1 MGRLP
6 KATDPDLC
14 KRLHDSHSGSPFFP
28 RPDPRKV
35 SSVFNVLHYAGVV
48 SYSVANFLH
57 KNNDTVHKDLLELGE
72 SSSTPLLASVFAAL
86 ADAEQAAKQA
96 QALSRGGSSFA
107 GNNGNGPSTPRA
119 ATAPARD
126 AAATA
131 APATPARGAA
141 ALGSPDMLSGMMSGG
156 MTQRQA
162 AMAKMQGEQEHKAE
176 RASERRTSSAQKTF
190 SSVGMTFM
198 KQMNG
203 MVAELNSTRCNF
215 IRCLKPNYQMELGLF
230 DVEYTVLQLRHTGM
244 LQPTRTRAP
253 TRAPTRARAPA

>member
-1 MGRLP
+1 M
-6 KATDPDLC
+6 
-14 KRLHDSHSGSPFFP
+14 
-28 RPDPRKV
+28 
-35 SSVFNVLHYAGVV
+35 LHYAGVV

-107 GNNGNGPSTPRA
+107 GNNGNGNGPSTPRA
-119 ATAPARD
+119 AAAPARD
-126 AAATA
+126 TAATA

-162 AMAKMQGEQEHKAE
+162 RSLVVTPLPLGHE
-176 RASERRTSSAQKTF
+176 
-190 SSVGMTFM
+190 VG
-198 KQMNG
+198 
-203 MVAELNSTRCNF
+203 
-215 IRCLKPNYQMELGLF
+215 
-230 DVEYTVLQLRHTGM
+230 RHDS
-244 LQPTRTRAP
+244 
-253 TRAPTRARAPA
+253 

>member
-1 MGRLP
+1 M
-6 KATDPDLC
+6 
-14 KRLHDSHSGSPFFP
+14 
-28 RPDPRKV
+28 
-35 SSVFNVLHYAGVV
+35 LHYAGVV

-119 ATAPARD
+119 AAAPARD
-126 AAATA
+126 SAATA
-131 APATPARGAA
+131 VPATPARGAA

-176 RASERRTSSAQKTF
+176 RASERRTSSTQKTF
-190 SSVGMTFM
+190 SSVGMTHLTLPLPLPLTPIPNPISNPGPNPNPTPTPTQVGMTFM

-215 IRCLKPNYQMELGLF
+215 IRCIKPNYQMEVRSSTQLGLAS
-230 DVEYTVLQLRHTGM
+230 
-244 LQPTRTRAP
+244 PSP
-253 TRAPTRARAPA
+253 